1 MRILLLSIL
10 LSQISFSYASCVRCT
25 DLSEAFER
33 PYDVKHLDLSGQ
45 GLTRLPDSLNKFTNL
60 ISLNLADNQIS
71 EMEFGTLDLE
81 KLEVLNLNFNPGIN
95 MIDVSGIAL
104 AVPNLKELHLRK
116 CSMFLLSPEIGTLK
130 KLELLDVSNN
140 KLRSLP
146 SDLENCTLKKLTIRN
161 NDLDGALWAM
171 ELWNLK
177 NLDVSGNPKLSLDA
191 LGHALLFKD
200 LNQVLVAPS
209 EEQPLPKIFNAL
221 DVNTL
226 IVAGG
231 TENDLAKSI
240 PSNENIRSLV
250 FQGTSIDNE
259 LRFYAWLNSFE
270 SLESIDF
277 INMELPSGI
286 SKVKSAEYI
295 SMDLCQLNQPNELE
309 GFSQN
314 VTVRMINMPDLS
326 STSDEKPNNLI
337 AEVPLGASK
346 EMIANEVPEIIA
358 PETFEETIDS
368 KEERF
373 IELQNTNYAIP
384 KNAFLTQS
392 GEVYK
397 GDVKLEIRE
406 YNDAI
411 TNALAGAPMVYRDGA
426 ADQVFSSSGMIEF
439 NAFDENGEKL
449 APNPENII
457 EVEMV
462 DLQPSEQTRLYVFDE
477 EENNW
482 EDVGEAEQTGDA
494 NLRQKILD
502 SLNKIP
508 DAYFFTINTVS
519 ADFTMDVDRSRYD
532 PYEFSFNMVRE
543 GFIPEKYN
551 YGRDRSKDFEETFEN
566 QRWLTE
572 RRRVF
577 VVDTVMT
584 DKLKKALVDL
594 KKDGR
599 KRARYYRRN
608 PEEAIDL
615 PIPGTMRDLKLTPN
629 YEGDNYILTFK
640 YKADLI
646 RIPVTF
652 KDKGNNIQKIQRK
665 EKERFI
671 AYDKVKG
678 SSVRAQDKFQ
688 KDSED
693 KIREGA
699 QRLRDAR
706 ADLLSSP
713 EYIEMK
719 RQERERAERQRQWR
733 INQEI
738 FRKEQEATTKQKY
751 RFGLRQF
758 GMVNCDYFSR
768 VLPSGYVQSTADA
781 MDQNGDT
788 IRVPE
793 TVRNIIVEDNVYLS
807 TIRDQI
813 PILENKKSILFFAIG
828 AAKIAVIVGWEK
840 LSNGLS
846 RPKIETHN
854 IENKT
859 PGEVRKILKNSP

>member
-1 MRILLLSIL
+1 MLLSL
-10 LSQISFSYASCVRCT
+10 FSTSYASCVRCT
-25 DLSEAFER
+25 DLSEAFEK
-33 PYDVKHLDLSGQ
+33 PYDVKYLDLSGQ

-130 KLELLDVSNN
+130 KLDFLDVSNN

-146 SDLENCTLKKLTIRN
+146 SALENCALKKLTIRN

-191 LGHALLFKD
+191 LGHALLFKE
-200 LNQVLVAPS
+200 LNQVIVAPS
-209 EEQPLPKIFNAL
+209 EEQPIPKIFNAL
-221 DVNTL
+221 AINTL
-226 IVAGG
+226 VVAGG

-240 PSNENIRSLV
+240 PSNKNIRSLV
-250 FQGTSIDNE
+250 FQGTSIDSE
-259 LRFYAWLNSFE
+259 LKFYAWLNSFE

-277 INMELPSGI
+277 VNMELPNGVSR
-286 SKVKSAEYI
+286 VKSAKYI
-295 SMDLCQLNQPNELE
+295 SMDLCQLDQPNELE

-314 VTVRMINMPDLS
+314 VTVRMINMSDPLS
-326 STSDEKPNNLI
+326 VSNEKPNNLI
-337 AEVPLGASK
+337 ADVPLGASK
-346 EMIANEVPEIIA
+346 EMIANKVSEIIA
-358 PETFEETIDS
+358 PETFEETIDP
-368 KEERF
+368 KQARF
-373 IELQNTNYAIP
+373 IQLQNTSYAIP

-392 GEVYK
+392 GDVYK

-411 TNALAGAPMVYRDGA
+411 TNALAGAPMAYREGGTN
-426 ADQVFSSSGMIEF
+426 QIFSSSGMFEF
-439 NAFDENGEKL
+439 NAYDENGEKL

-462 DLQPSEQTRLYVFDE
+462 DLQPSEQTRLYVFNE

-543 GFIPEKYN
+543 GYIPEKFN
-551 YGRDRSKDFEETFEN
+551 YGRDRSKEFEETFEN

-577 VVDTVMT
+577 VVDTIMT
-584 DKLKKALVDL
+584 EELKEALIDL

-608 PEEAIDL
+608 TEEAIDL
-615 PIPGTMRDLKLTPN
+615 PIPGTMRDIKLTPN

-678 SSVRAQDKFQ
+678 SSLKAQDKFQ
-688 KDSED
+688 KDSEE

-719 RQERERAERQRQWR
+719 RREQERAEQQRLWQ

-738 FRKEQEATTKQKY
+738 YRKEQEEIKKQRY
-751 RFGLRQF
+751 RLGLQQF
-758 GMVNCDYFSR
+758 GMINCDFFSR
-768 VLPSGYVQSTADA
+768 VIPSGYVRSAAEA

-793 TVRNIIVEDNVYLS
+793 SVRNIIIEDNVYLS
-807 TIRDQI
+807 NDRDRI
-813 PILENKKSILFFAIG
+813 PLLENKKSILFFAIG

-846 RPKIETHN
+846 RPKIETHD

-859 PGEVRKILKNSP
+859 PVEVRNILKNSP